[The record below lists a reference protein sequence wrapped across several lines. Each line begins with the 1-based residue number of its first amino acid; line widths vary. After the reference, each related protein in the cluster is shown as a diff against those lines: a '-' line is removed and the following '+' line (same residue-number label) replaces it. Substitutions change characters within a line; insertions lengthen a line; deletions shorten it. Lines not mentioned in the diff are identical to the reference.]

1 MTGKVGNVQ
10 GTRTASGA
18 QPKRHQPDAQRS
30 SRPRASGPSHPR
42 SLSIRDVK
50 DCLTPTHIEILCR
63 EWLSHGRRQGGWWV
77 CATPWRDD
85 HDPSLGVSLTTG
97 RWRDFATGD
106 SGDMIDLSMRL
117 FGDSLRETIEGFA
130 EMLGLS
136 S

>member
-10 GTRTASGA
+10 GVRHASGA
-18 QPKRHQPDAQRS
+18 QPKSRQPDAQRS
-30 SRPRASGPSHPR
+30 SSPQASGPSIPR

-50 DCLTPTHIEILCR
+50 DRLTPAHIEILCR
-63 EWLSHGRRQGGWWV
+63 GWLPQGKRQGNWWV
-77 CATPWRDD
+77 CQTPWRDD
-85 HDPSLGVSLTTG
+85 RDPSLGVSLTTG

-117 FGDSLRETIEGFA
+117 FGDSLKETVEGFA